1 MQLSPSTLMA
11 SLMPIGTPPRGGQG
25 GIEVAGQVGSDG
37 RIHAGDAILE
47 CADGIC
53 RREVAAAEACL
64 KFRNG
69 EIGDGAHFLFNHF
82 GHDDKVVCAVRGI
95 GENDFS
101 VQAGM
106 RHVFAEYIK
115 YRVRVSC
122 GFDLG
127 DIQCPQLL
135 HVFQHPTE
143 LGLEFSGFFV
153 GEFDAGQSGYIA
165 DIKIGTAHAEDI
177 GRSLR
182 PFCPKV

>member
-1 MQLSPSTLMA
+1 
-11 SLMPIGTPPRGGQG
+11 
-25 GIEVAGQVGSDG
+25 
-37 RIHAGDAILE
+37 
-47 CADGIC
+47 
-53 RREVAAAEACL
+53 
-64 KFRNG
+64 
-69 EIGDGAHFLFNHF
+69 
-82 GHDDKVVCAVRGI
+82 VRGI

-101 VQAGM
+101 VQAGT

-165 DIKIGTAHAEDI
+165 DPVFNVFREDVPHP
-177 GRSLR
+177 GLDR
-182 PFCPKV
+182 KVVLANAPHSANNLVVVTKVIE

>member
-1 MQLSPSTLMA
+1 
-11 SLMPIGTPPRGGQG
+11 
-25 GIEVAGQVGSDG
+25 
-37 RIHAGDAILE
+37 
-47 CADGIC
+47 
-53 RREVAAAEACL
+53 
-64 KFRNG
+64 
-69 EIGDGAHFLFNHF
+69 
-82 GHDDKVVCAVRGI
+82 
-95 GENDFS
+95 
-101 VQAGM
+101 M